1 MRGIFERIS
10 YSAFH
15 REGAESSAMFEA
27 MNLLLPEDAFDG
39 PMQMALDEL
48 LLARVSL
55 PTLRIYRWTAPCVT
69 FGYFQN
75 YAEVRSAY
83 PVVPL
88 VRRRT
93 GGGMVEHGSDLTFSV
108 MIPRGYEEVRIS
120 PSLFYQRLHHAFA
133 NFLSGNGEKE
143 VRLAGEEEVLSG
155 PSCFS
160 APAMDDLLCQ
170 GKKIL
175 GGAQCR
181 TAGAL
186 LYQGSLQGMRGLEEK
201 EGFFREFGQ
210 SLSERISE
218 MTLEASLAEDAIV
231 LAQSRYASAQ
241 WNERR

>member
-1 MRGIFERIS
+1 
-10 YSAFH
+10 
-15 REGAESSAMFEA
+15 MFEA
-27 MNLLLPEDAFDG
+27 MNLLLPKDAFDG
-39 PMQMALDEL
+39 PMQMALDEVI
-48 LLARVSL
+48 LARVSL

-75 YAEVRSAY
+75 YGEVRMTH
-83 PVVPL
+83 PLMTL

-93 GGGMVEHGSDLTFSV
+93 GGGIVEHGSDVTFSL
-108 MIPRGYEEVRIS
+108 MIPRVYEAARIS
-120 PSLFYQRLHHAFA
+120 PSLFYQRLHHALA
-133 NFLSGNGEKE
+133 KFLSRSGEKE

-186 LYQGSLQGMRGLEEK
+186 LYQGSLQGMRALEEK
-201 EGFFREFGQ
+201 EGFFREFAK

-218 MTLEASLAEDAIV
+218 ISLEASLVEDAIV

>member
-1 MRGIFERIS
+1 
-10 YSAFH
+10 
-15 REGAESSAMFEA
+15 MFEA

-39 PMQMALDEL
+39 PMQMALDEV

-69 FGYFQN
+69 FGYFQH
-75 YAEVRSAY
+75 YAEVCATHPSMS
-83 PVVPL
+83 L

-93 GGGMVEHGSDLTFSV
+93 GGGMVEHGSDVTFSL
-108 MIPRGYEEVRIS
+108 MIPRSYEAARIS
-120 PSLFYQRLHHAFA
+120 PALFYQRLHHALA
-133 NFLSGNGEKE
+133 KFLTRLGEGE
-143 VRLAGEEEVLSG
+143 VRLAGGEEVLSG

-170 GKKIL
+170 GRKIL

-186 LYQGSLQGMRGLEEK
+186 LYQGSLQGMRALEEK
-201 EGFFREFGQ
+201 KGFFREFGQ
-210 SLSERISE
+210 ALSERISE
-218 MTLEASLAEDAIV
+218 ISLKAALVEDAIV